1 MIEFMNCEQFALLYW
16 KERERERERENIFVM
31 GKRRTCLWS
40 NILVDED

>member
-16 KERERERERENIFVM
+16 KERERENIFVM